1 MEPSE
6 AEIING
12 CLAGNSSSQRML
24 YKHFAGKM
32 LLVCMRYITNKDEA
46 EDVLQEGF
54 MLVFQKLSQFK
65 AEGSFEGWIRKI
77 MVNKSIEHLRKSS
90 FIHPMVN
97 IEETEND
104 FISADDIISSIS
116 SKELLNIIQEL
127 PPACRI
133 VFNLYVFEGLKHR
146 EIAGQLGISEGTSK
160 SNLSDARAILKKKIR
175 PNIITSQANNA

>member
-1 MEPSE
+1 
-6 AEIING
+6 
-12 CLAGNSSSQRML
+12 ML
-24 YKHFAGKM
+24 YKRFAGKM
-32 LLVCMRYITNKDEA
+32 LLVCMRYIKNKDEA

-77 MVNKSIEHLRKSS
+77 MVNKSIEYLRKSS
-90 FIHPMVN
+90 LIHPMVD

-104 FISADDIISSIS
+104 FISADDIMSSIA
-116 SKELLNIIQEL
+116 SKDLLNIIQEL

-133 VFNLYVFEGLKHR
+133 VFNLYAFEGLKHR
-146 EIAGQLGISEGTSK
+146 EIAEQLGISEGTSK

-175 PNIITSQANNA
+175 PSIITPQAKNA

>member
-6 AEIING
+6 AEIIKG
-12 CLAGNSSSQRML
+12 CLAGNSSEQRSL
-24 YKHFAGKM
+24 YKRFAGKM
-32 LLVCMRYITNKDEA
+32 LLVCMRYIKNKDEA

-90 FIHPMVN
+90 LIHPMVD

-104 FISADDIISSIS
+104 FISADDIMSSFA
-116 SKELLNIIQEL
+116 SKDLLNIIQEL

-133 VFNLYVFEGLKHR
+133 VFNLYAFEGLKHR
-146 EIAGQLGISEGTSK
+146 EIAEQLGISEGTSK

-175 PNIITSQANNA
+175 PSIITPQVKNA